1 MDETTPQDAGHGHGR
16 GTRIPWEV
24 PVLDAAAVR
33 RGLTGQAR
41 GMTRRLAT
49 AGASAAAVTPPPV
62 RHAVASL
69 VRSVDQLP
77 SVTEQL
83 DVLMAEVHAQR
94 LSLQALEA
102 ELAAL
107 DLQLGVLERS
117 LAPVAAW
124 SHQSSRLRASLADVL
139 EQLPDDDHE

>member
-1 MDETTPQDAGHGHGR
+1 MDETTPQEAGHGP
-16 GTRIPWEV
+16 RIPWDV
-24 PVLDAAAVR
+24 PLLDTTAVR
-33 RGLTGQAR
+33 RGITGQAR
-41 GMTRRLAT
+41 GMTRRLAM
-49 AGASAAAVTPPPV
+49 AGSSVAGVTPPPV
-62 RHAVASL
+62 RHVLATV
-69 VRSVDQLP
+69 VRSLDQLP

-83 DVLMAEVHAQR
+83 DVLVAEVHAQR
-94 LSLQALEA
+94 LSLQALQA

-139 EQLPDDDHE
+139 ERLPEDDQG

>member
-1 MDETTPQDAGHGHGR
+1 MDETSSR
-16 GTRIPWEV
+16 GTGPANPRGPRIPWEV

-33 RGLTGQAR
+33 RGLAGQAR
-41 GMTRRLAT
+41 GMTRRLAM
-49 AGASAAAVTPPPV
+49 AGASAAAVTPPPL

-69 VRSVDQLP
+69 ARSLDQLP

-107 DLQLGVLERS
+107 DQQLGILERS

-124 SHQSSRLRASLADVL
+124 SHQSSRLRASLADML
-139 EQLPDDDHE
+139 EQLPDDDQP

>member
-1 MDETTPQDAGHGHGR
+1 MDETTPQEARPGNGHGP
-16 GTRIPWEV
+16 RIPWGI
-24 PVLDAAAVR
+24 A
-33 RGLTGQAR
+33 
-41 GMTRRLAT
+41 RRLAM
-49 AGASAAAVTPPPV
+49 AGASVAGLTPKPV
-62 RHAVASL
+62 RHVVASA
-69 VRSVDQLP
+69 VRSLDQLP

-83 DVLMAEVHAQR
+83 DVLVAEVHAQR

-124 SHQSSRLRASLADVL
+124 GHQSSRLRASLVDVL
-139 EQLPDDDHE
+139 ERRPEDDEG